1 MFAVKK
7 PPQAAAHSGVFCL
20 RTDVLENLS
29 CLRQDQTFAKLGD
42 FGRDIQHGMRIEGFA
57 MKKYIDEMKNDC
69 RWWMHLRILNVLD
82 DMCCTK
88 QSDPTVRMKST
99 IC

>member
-29 CLRQDQTFAKLGD
+29 CLRQDQTFSKLED
-42 FGRDIQHGMRIEGFA
+42 FGRDIQHGMG
-57 MKKYIDEMKNDC
+57 IDEEMY
-69 RWWMHLRILNVLD
+69 
-82 DMCCTK
+82 
-88 QSDPTVRMKST
+88 
-99 IC
+99 